1 MSEFDPHPKP
11 STSPPASELWRQ
23 SQRTHHTANEFLKA
37 GLAVGAIGAAGA
49 LIGAVCPLC
58 VVATP
63 ALLGLGT
70 VGKLRAVLLGRKAHE
85 VDAIAPRPAMESSS

>member
-1 MSEFDPHPKP
+1 MSPTDPPIDPVKT
-11 STSPPASELWRQ
+11 TSSAAELWRK
-23 SQRTHHTANEFLKA
+23 SRVTHHTANEFLKA
-37 GLAVGAIGAAGA
+37 GVAVGAIGVAGA

-70 VGKLRAVLLGRKAHE
+70 AGKLRAMVLGRRATQAAE
-85 VDAIAPRPAMESSS
+85 PPAASPEAL